1 MGELKEGRIKCPYC
15 GAILKVNLNAPGIVN
30 KQLICPVCKEKSP
43 FLKFILQQDKEKE
56 ETDYRDCNTE
66 RIHLKSEEISSIR
79 LGKIRLLSNSLEF
92 PLKEGRNI
100 VGRLASSS
108 SATIQIPMH
117 EGRRLSREHLV
128 IDVKRI
134 PDEGYKYV
142 ASLYKEHIN
151 ATFINHEKLE
161 YGDRVVLRNGDV
173 ISLPDVTIVFE
184 CE

>member
-1 MGELKEGRIKCPYC
+1 MDELKEGRIKCPYC

-30 KQLICPVCKEKSP
+30 KQLKCPVCKEKSP

-56 ETDYRDCNTE
+56 ETDYRDRNTE
-66 RIHLKSEEISSIR
+66 RTRLKGEEVSNIR
-79 LGKIRLLSNSLEF
+79 LAKLKLLSESLEF
-92 PLKEGRNI
+92 FLKEGRNI

-108 SATIQIPMH
+108 SATIQIPTN
-117 EGRRLSREHLV
+117 ETRRLSREHLV
-128 IDVKRI
+128 IDVKKI

-151 ATFINHEKLE
+151 TTFINNEKLE
-161 YGDRVVLRNGDV
+161 YGDSVILRNGDV